1 MNKLKKIKKLIKNK
15 KQNRITNLNLT
26 NMGNVRI
33 KVDIKGGTAPVP
45 VLVFIDKVNSNHD
58 TCFKRDIS
66 FNQSV
71 IIDQGEYN
79 VIVSGENPIDGQTD
93 ILVEYTDNNGQ
104 TKKKSYN
111 IKIPIYSR
119 IFKVFI

>member
-1 MNKLKKIKKLIKNK
+1 
-15 KQNRITNLNLT
+15 
-26 NMGNVRI
+26 MGNVRI

-45 VLVFIDKVNSNHD
+45 ILVFIDKVNSNHD
-58 TCFKRDIS
+58 TSIKRDTS
-66 FNQSV
+66 FNEIFIVDS
-71 IIDQGEYN
+71 GEYN

-93 ILVEYTDNNGQ
+93 VLVEYTDNNGQ
-104 TKKKSYN
+104 TKNKSYN